1 MIKRKSSQ
9 KLLIKLVR
17 SSALWSLVA
26 GAMLLLQACAAQP
39 TEIPATPTAIPS
51 PEPTAIVIK
60 ADDVIPQ
67 IKGVDGEIQK
77 LLSWWTEVDYGKKD
91 GELLDPAAPEPNQT
105 CVGMAWNTNE
115 QGYHRLVVFQ
125 KPATF
130 TFADGG
136 WYVKACRPNTITIS
150 AEDMGRIQ
158 ADWLGK
164 RYGIEDQPWKVIL
177 NE

>member
-1 MIKRKSSQ
+1 MLEKKPSQ
-9 KLLIKLVR
+9 NLLIKLVSNTAR
-17 SSALWSLVA
+17 LGCVALAALI
-26 GAMLLLQACAAQP
+26 LQACSAKP
-39 TEIPATPTAIPS
+39 TGIPAT
-51 PEPTAIVIK
+51 PTAIVIK

-67 IKGVDGEIQK
+67 IKGEDGEIQK
-77 LLSWWTEVDYGKKD
+77 LLSWWTEVDSGKKD
-91 GELLDPAAPEPNQT
+91 GQLLDPASVEPNQN
-105 CVGMAWNTNE
+105 CFGMAWNTNE

-125 KPATF
+125 KPAQF

-136 WYVKACRPNTITIS
+136 WYVKVCAPDTIAIS

-164 RYGIEDQPWKVIL
+164 RYGIDDQPWQVIL